1 MTCCIF
7 YHNTYSVRSSWPNH
21 QAINFLTCG
30 SSEIVGKS
38 GKRDLR
44 LWSEALA
51 QLNRQQTVACL
62 IATLMTFSLWFTI
75 CGFPWMLSLC
85 SENSKLIQEVEIK
98 LRGEGRETVHCTF
111 CTITCCFALENKP
124 DEIDVMFN
132 SVITLGA
139 GEGGDKNNNNNN
151 NNNNIVVN
159 NQPAASNGTSAND
172 IMLMQQMQFNQMMQ
186 ATMMANMGRGGLP
199 PQAPIGQSFPA
210 PIVQAQPV
218 GDGSGFVHNPVFT
231 QTAQPFVPPNISGQA
246 SVPVASAP
254 QNPPTSPEPLQTVT
268 LET

>member
-186 ATMMANMGRGGLP
+186 ATMMANMMGGGGAV
-199 PQAPIGQSFPA
+199 PQAPIGQAFPA
-210 PIVQAQPV
+210 PVQAQPV
-218 GDGSGFVHNPVFT
+218 HQNPDGSGFVQNPVFT
-231 QTAQPFVPPNISGQA
+231 QNAANVSGQA
-246 SVPVASAP
+246 NVPVASAP
-254 QNPPTSPEPLQTVT
+254 PTSPQNPQKQ
-268 LET
+268 